1 MYQVGTF
8 LSVTVSF
15 HTENLSK
22 TITVISK
29 NTDPDTR
36 SGTAQ
41 CGFTDP
47 QLVVAPI
54 NRVEIHIRGTRQDF
68 QRHLER
74 ERGIISM
81 IHIRGTR
88 QDLQRHLEGTKRE
101 RTY

>member
-1 MYQVGTF
+1 M
-8 LSVTVSF
+8 
-15 HTENLSK
+15 
-22 TITVISK
+22 
-29 NTDPDTR
+29 
-36 SGTAQ
+36 
-41 CGFTDP
+41 
-47 QLVVAPI
+47 
-54 NRVEIHIRGTRQDF
+54 IHICGTRQDL

>member
-29 NTDPDTR
+29 NTDPDTK

-47 QLVVAPI
+47 QLVVAPV
-54 NRVEIHIRGTRQDF
+54 NRVE
-68 QRHLER
+68 
-74 ERGIISM
+74 

-88 QDLQRHLEGTKRE
+88 QDLQRHLERE
-101 RTY
+101 REELLV